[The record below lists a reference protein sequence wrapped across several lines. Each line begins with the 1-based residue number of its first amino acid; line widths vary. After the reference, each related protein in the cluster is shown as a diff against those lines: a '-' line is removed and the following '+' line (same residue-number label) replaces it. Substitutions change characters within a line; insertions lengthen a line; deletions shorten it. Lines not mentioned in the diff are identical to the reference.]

1 MLKLLGQNGVNN
13 MPRITQL
20 KLNKV
25 EFFSKQLESSSI
37 VFFAN
42 HIGLKVSEL
51 TTLRKALKK
60 ENAKGIVIKNTM
72 SKLAFKKL
80 GLFSTSSFFEGP
92 SFVVLSSGDV
102 AKVSKAIIDF
112 KSDCEQFQVKGG
124 LLDKVP
130 VTNDD
135 IVALSKLPSREE
147 LISKVVYMMK
157 SPLTGLVRQLASPLA
172 AFVLVLKAIQD
183 KKNS

>member
-1 MLKLLGQNGVNN
+1 

-20 KLNKV
+20 KRDKV
-25 EFFSKQLESSSI
+25 DFFSRQLESSSI

-51 TTLRKALKK
+51 TILRKSLRK
-60 ENAKGIVIKNTM
+60 ENAQGIVIKNTM

-80 GLFSTSSFFEGP
+80 GLLSLDSFFEGP

-112 KSDCEQFQVKGG
+112 KSDCEQFHVKGG

-130 VTNDD
+130 VTSDD
-135 IVALSKLPSREE
+135 IVALSKLPSRDE

-157 SPLTGLVRQLASPLA
+157 SPLTGFVRQLASPLTGL
-172 AFVLVLKAIQD
+172 VLVLKAIQD